1 MRTTTA
7 IAALLGALLGSAGAG
22 AQELGRLFFTPEQ
35 RAALDARRKARV
47 PDKPAA
53 APQAESPVTRVNGA
67 VQRSGGRS
75 TVWVNGEAIPEGA
88 APGTAQPAPSRTG
101 PGRVTLPAGEGAQ
114 RDLRESGNAFY
125 SVKRC
130 QINRTGT
137 AATGATIV
145 PRLRANCEIDLITII
160 DRAAKA

>member
-1 MRTTTA
+1 MRT
-7 IAALLGALLGSAGAG
+7 AALLAVCLVSLLGSAGAR

-53 APQAESPVTRVNGA
+53 AQQAESPITRVNGA

-88 APGTAQPAPSRTG
+88 PSGVPQPAPSAAG
-101 PGRVTLPAGEGAQ
+101 SGRVSLPAGESAQ
-114 RDLRESGNAFY
+114 RYDLRVGES
-125 SVKRC
+125 
-130 QINRTGT
+130 
-137 AATGATIV
+137 
-145 PRLRANCEIDLITII
+145 L
-160 DRAAKA
+160 DRGSGEVRDVIGEGEVRVGPPPAAKKK